1 MSGRPNAAD
10 AEKLLAAVRAR
21 HRAVQQI
28 AHFTQVIGDAKAELV
43 KAEQALAAS
52 SREAIQLLEIMDCTG
67 AGNFGWE
74 ARILVL
80 LAELERQARAG
91 SGGGT

>member
-1 MSGRPNAAD
+1 MSGRPNAVD

-21 HRAVQQI
+21 HRAMQQI
-28 AHFTQVIGDAKAELV
+28 AHFTQVIGDAKAKLV
-43 KAEQALAAS
+43 KAERALAAS
-52 SREAIQLLEIMDCTG
+52 SRDAIQLLEIMDCTG

-74 ARILVL
+74 ARILAL
-80 LAELERQARAG
+80 LAELLERAG